1 VTLNRKQKSNTLNE
15 SHDYVSKAKDR
26 YNSNRNNNINDN
38 QENIRKKSSE
48 NEYVNNDEFKN

>member
-1 VTLNRKQKSNTLNE
+1 MTLNRKQKTNTLNE

-26 YNSNRNNNINDN
+26 YNSNRNNINDN

-48 NEYVNNDEFKN
+48 NEYANNDEFKN

>member
-1 VTLNRKQKSNTLNE
+1 VTLNRKQKTNTLNE

-26 YNSNRNNNINDN
+26 YNSNRNNINDN

>member
-1 VTLNRKQKSNTLNE
+1 VTLNRKQKTNTLNE

-26 YNSNRNNNINDN
+26 YNSNRNNINDN

-48 NEYVNNDEFKN
+48 NEYANNDEFKN